1 MSHTSAKRWQPSEQL
16 IGDLALSMVNSLND
30 GEEAYQQ
37 FIEVYQYAGGTDQ
50 GMADLLFQEINGNPD
65 PITGTATAEQVAK
78 VADARGTMQGIHDL
92 YLAAEGNDITPSNI
106 FDALRRMI

>member
-1 MSHTSAKRWQPSEQL
+1 MSHTSSKRWPQSEML
-16 IGDLALSMVNSLND
+16 IGQLALNMVNSLNE

-50 GMADLLFQEINGNPD
+50 GMADLLFKDENQG
-65 PITGTATAEQVAK
+65 GTASPEQVAII
-78 VADARGTMQGIHDL
+78 ADARESMQGIHDL
-92 YLAAEGNDITPSNI
+92 YVAATGNDITPSNI

>member
-1 MSHTSAKRWQPSEQL
+1 MAHTSSKRWKPSETL
-16 IGDLALSMVNSLND
+16 IGTLSTAMVESLNQ

-50 GMADLLFQEINGNPD
+50 GMADLLFTDDNDG
-65 PITGTATAEQVAK
+65 GTASSEQVAM
-78 VADARGTMQGIHDL
+78 VADARECMQGIHDL
-92 YLAAEGNDITPSNI
+92 YVAANGQDITPSNI

>member
-1 MSHTSAKRWQPSEQL
+1 MSHTSSKRWPQSENL
-16 IGDLALSMVNSLND
+16 IGQLALSMVNSLNE

-50 GMADLLFQEINGNPD
+50 GMADLLFTDDNQGGAASP
-65 PITGTATAEQVAK
+65 EQVAK
-78 VADARGTMQGIHDL
+78 VADARQSMQGIHDL
-92 YLAAEGNDITPSNI
+92 YVAANGNDITPSNI